1 MPSFASHH
9 GRSLLHGH
17 GDLSFCKKTKMIGT
31 SLGSCF
37 VEVNFCMFYFFLF
50 STESYCFSNFRVF
63 YSSLRLS
70 SFSNLVSCNWVV
82 RVGVWH
88 SQTPCRLHRPPPWPS
103 KSLDLPTRLT
113 VKNNIWFSY
122 FGQNWGHYFDHDDF
136 GVLDVI
142 KVLTM

>member
-37 VEVNFCMFYFFLF
+37 VEVNFCMFYFFLY
-50 STESYCFSNFRVF
+50 STESYCFSHFRVF
-63 YSSLRLS
+63 YSSSRLS

-103 KSLDLPTRLT
+103 KSLDLPTR
-113 VKNNIWFSY
+113 
-122 FGQNWGHYFDHDDF
+122 
-136 GVLDVI
+136 VLGLRSKSTCVFHI
-142 KVLTM
+142 LAKTGATTLIMTILESWT